1 MFIKELKVKNFKCF
15 NGELVQ
21 FCIPNGTEGSGLN
34 ILVGENNSGKSSI
47 LEAVY
52 FLRNKTKKDFKRLN
66 TEGEQEF
73 FVELTFT
80 GEDIENVIDDFA
92 QDNKKEAFKKCIHEN
107 EGEKIFAVKRSFKDD
122 EEIKKILFLKEGTYE
137 NISGID
143 GSFQAFFQISN
154 IWANTNPEDETRFG
168 SATICGNLLSD
179 ISDKFKVNHKDQY
192 NKFLDIFDTT
202 FNSDTSGLQKEL
214 NDVASE
220 TETIL
225 NDQFGK
231 AKLRFQF
238 ENPEPSILFKNIK
251 IFVNDGQET
260 DINQKGHGLQRA
272 VVLSLLQVYAQR
284 MSQSMNEEGEAIKKP
299 HFLFIDEPEL
309 GLHPQ
314 AQKKLFNAL
323 KILSKN
329 HQVFISTHSENFI
342 ASKLVKN
349 IIKYRKNDDN
359 TSNSFS
365 INKSS
370 IDLNLKENRKFF
382 YHHHKLFFTKK
393 AIFVEGVDDYDRYP
407 VFCEDNG
414 FNELRKDFYLLAGCS
429 DYSPF
434 KDLCTKFG
442 IKSFFLFDID
452 VLSKTNNA
460 LKNYSSEIWQKIQ
473 KLNIETT
480 KKNPTTLLDENITAE
495 QKKLKYEIISD
506 LQKDNIVVLSNGAI
520 EQYISDDFQVSDD
533 AKREELLNIFKY
545 IEKN

>member
-21 FCIPNGTEGSGLN
+21 FCIPNGTEWSGLN
-34 ILVGENNSGKSSI
+34 ILVWENNSWKSSI

-66 TEGEQEF
+66 TEWEQEF

-107 EGEKIFAVKRSFKDD
+107 EWEKIFAVKRSFKDD
-122 EEIKKILFLKEGTYE
+122 EEIKKILFLKEWTYE
-137 NISGID
+137 NISWID
-143 GSFQAFFQISN
+143 WSFQAFFQISN
-154 IWANTNPEDETRFG
+154 IWANTNPEDETRFW

-225 NDQFGK
+225 NDQFWK

-251 IFVNDGQET
+251 IFVNDWQET
-260 DINQKGHGLQRA
+260 DINQKGHWLQRA

-284 MSQSMNEEGEAIKKP
+284 MSQSMNEEWEAIKKP

-309 GLHPQ
+309 WLHPQ

-393 AIFVEGVDDYDRYP
+393 AIFVEWVDDYDRYP
-407 VFCEDNG
+407 VFCEDNW
-414 FNELRKDFYLLAGCS
+414 FNELRKDFYLLAWCS

-434 KDLCTKFG
+434 KDLCTKFW

-506 LQKDNIVVLSNGAI
+506 LQKDNIVVLSNWAI